1 MIGALR
7 PLGMDF
13 LNELHWR
20 PEIGDPSV
28 MGWFTV
34 VAYGIVALLAAR
46 VWLKGKD
53 RIWLAV
59 TLGMAALCVNKQL
72 DLQSLF
78 TDIGRFASHHLGWY
92 EQRRDFQKWF
102 VLGVFAASA
111 IFGGWFIWRYK
122 GFWGLHKLLTS
133 GVLFLVTFIVI
144 RAVSLHHFDSFL
156 KVKLAGVKMNWAL
169 ELGGIFL
176 IGLAAA
182 RERPEKLKAR

>member
-1 MIGALR
+1 MIGALQ

-13 LNELHWR
+13 LNELRWR
-20 PEIGDPSV
+20 PEIGDPSF

-78 TDIGRFASHHLGWY
+78 TDIGRIASHHLGWY
-92 EQRRDFQKWF
+92 EQRRNFQKWF
-102 VLGVFAASA
+102 VPGVFAASA

-122 GFWGLHKLLTS
+122 GFWGRHKLLTS

-144 RAVSLHHFDSFL
+144 RAVSFHHFDSFL

-182 RERPEKLKAR
+182 RERPAPVMS